1 MFSRLLREAF
11 QSVECGES
19 KAAVTGRAHD
29 FGESILV
36 PMVAVIREVQAG
48 ETVGEEHTG
57 RGDPDV
63 IEDALARLR
72 EQGLTI
78 RVKRDRTEGDER
90 VVTFVKRSSKT
101 TDKVRYYL
109 EGGTVDE

>member
-1 MFSRLLREAF
+1 MS
-11 QSVECGES
+11 
-19 KAAVTGRAHD
+19 
-29 FGESILV
+29 
-36 PMVAVIREVQAG
+36 PMVEAIRVVQAG
-48 ETVGEEHTG
+48 ETVGEEHTV

-90 VVTFVKRSSKT
+90 VVGFVKESSKT

-109 EGGTVDE
+109 ECGTVDE